1 MSTTSRYIVGI
12 DLGTTHSVLAYL
24 DTAALGEDGPLPRP
38 QLLSIPQVVLPGVV
52 EARPMLPSFLYLAA
66 KGEFPAGAL
75 DLPWPGGQGR
85 DYVVGELARQHGALV
100 PMRLVS
106 SAKSWLAYEG
116 VDRAAAVLPFAAPA
130 EGPDA
135 VPKVSPVEAAAR
147 YLRHLRDAWDA
158 QFAAH
163 GAPLAEQDVL
173 LTVPASFDQVA
184 RELTVRA
191 AQAAGLVRVTL
202 LEEPQAAFYAWL
214 GQYAARWREVLKV
227 GDVVLVCD
235 IGGGTTDFS
244 LIAVG
249 DRDGNLELER
259 IAVGDHILLGGDNMD
274 LALAMGLH
282 KRLER
287 EGHRL
292 EPWQRRALLHSCRQ
306 AKEDLLASESER
318 RKETAPVVVLGRG
331 SKVIGGSIKTQLSQ
345 KDVEKFLLDGFFPLV
360 DAAARPTLARRVGL
374 QEIGL
379 PFASDPA
386 ITRHLAKFVG
396 DHRQPTAVLYN
407 GGVMK
412 GEPLRQRVGQV
423 LSSFA
428 QGPVRELAGADFDLA
443 VALGAAYYGMVR
455 RGHGLRIRGGTARA
469 YYIGVEAAMPAVPG
483 MEPVLHALCV
493 ASRGMEE
500 GTSAEVPGREFGL
513 YVGES
518 VEFRFLSSST
528 RKGDRV
534 GDLIEEVS
542 EGSGVDELAPVETVL
557 PAGAGEPP
565 GTLVP
570 VRLTSHVSEVGVLEL
585 WCVSRD
591 GKRRWKLEYN
601 IRERA
606 VDGSGA
612 SSDGAGE
619 PQASVD
625 YSDEDELEIEIV
637 GQE

>member
-24 DTAALGEDGPLPRP
+24 DTAAISEDAPPPRP
-38 QLLSIPQVVLPGVV
+38 QLLAIPQVVQPGVV
-52 EARPMLPSFLYLAA
+52 ESRPMLPSFLYLAA
-66 KGEFPAGAL
+66 AGEFPPGSL
-75 DLPWPGGQGR
+75 DLPWPGGQQR
-85 DYVVGELARQHGALV
+85 EYVVGELARQHGAQV
-100 PMRLVS
+100 PMRMVS
-106 SAKSWLAYEG
+106 SAKSWLAYDG
-116 VDRAAAVLPFAAPA
+116 VDRSAAVLPFAAPA

-135 VPKVSPVEAAAR
+135 VSKVSPVEAAAR

-158 QFAAH
+158 QLGGVH

-173 LTVPASFDQVA
+173 VTVPASFDQVA

-191 AQAAGLVRVTL
+191 AQAAGLSRITL

-214 GQYAARWREVLKV
+214 GQHAARWREVLKV

-244 LIAVG
+244 LIAAN

-287 EGHRL
+287 EGHRI

-306 AKEDLLASESER
+306 AKEDLLAAELTR
-318 RKETAPVVVLGRG
+318 RKDTAPVVVLGRG
-331 SKVIGGSIKTQLSQ
+331 PKVIGGSVKTQLSQ
-345 KDVEKFLLDGFFPLV
+345 RDVEKFLLDGFFPLV
-360 DAAARPTLARRVGL
+360 DAAARPGLMRRVGL

-386 ITRHLAKFVG
+386 ITRHLAKFVS

-412 GEPLRQRVGQV
+412 GDPLRQRVGQV
-423 LSSFA
+423 LSSWTS
-428 QGPVRELAGADFDLA
+428 GEVRELLGADFDLA

-469 YYIGVEAAMPAVPG
+469 YYIGIEAAMPAVPG

-500 GTSAEVPGREFGL
+500 GTSAEVKSREFGL

-528 RKGDRV
+528 RKGDQV

-542 EGSGVDELAPVETVL
+542 EGSGVDELAPVEAVL
-557 PAGAGEPP
+557 PAGVGEPP

-570 VRLTSHVSEVGVLEL
+570 VRLTSHISEVGVLEL

-591 GKRRWKLEYN
+591 DQRRWKLEYN

-606 VDGSGA
+606 AGSA
-612 SSDGAGE
+612 TLSDPAAG
-619 PQASVD
+619 PDAGD
-625 YSDEDELEIEIV
+625 DDDELEIEIV

>member
-1 MSTTSRYIVGI
+1 
-12 DLGTTHSVLAYL
+12 
-24 DTAALGEDGPLPRP
+24 
-38 QLLSIPQVVLPGVV
+38 
-52 EARPMLPSFLYLAA
+52 MLPSFLYLAA
-66 KGEFPAGAL
+66 KGEFPPGAL
-75 DLPWPGGQGR
+75 DLPWAGGQGR
-85 DYVVGELARQHGALV
+85 EYVVGELARQHGAQV
-100 PMRLVS
+100 PMRMVS
-106 SAKSWLAYEG
+106 SAKSWLAYDG
-116 VDRAAAVLPFAAPA
+116 VDRSAAVLPFAAPA

-135 VPKVSPVEAAAR
+135 VPKVSPVEAAAH

-158 QFAAH
+158 QM
-163 GAPLAEQDVL
+163 GAQGSPLAEQDVL
-173 LTVPASFDQVA
+173 ITVPASFDQVA

-191 AQAAGLVRVTL
+191 AQAAGLSRITL

-214 GQYAARWREVLKV
+214 GQHAARWREVLKV

-235 IGGGTTDFS
+235 VGGGTTDFS
-244 LIAVG
+244 LIAVH

-287 EGHRL
+287 EGHRI

-306 AKEDLLASESER
+306 AKEDLLASELER

-331 SKVIGGSIKTQLSQ
+331 SKVIGGSVKTQLSQ
-345 KDVEKFLLDGFFPLV
+345 KDVEKFLLDGFFPQV
-360 DAAARPTLARRVGL
+360 DAAARPSLARRVGL

-386 ITRHLAKFVG
+386 ITRHLAKFVS
-396 DHRQPTAVLYN
+396 DHRQPTAILYN

-412 GEPLRQRVGQV
+412 GNPLRQRVGQV
-423 LSSFA
+423 LSSWTS
-428 QGPVRELAGADFDLA
+428 GEVRELAGADFDLA

-469 YYIGVEAAMPAVPG
+469 YYIGIEAAMPAVPG

-500 GTSAEVPGREFGL
+500 GTSAEVKSREFGL

-528 RKGDRV
+528 RKGDQV

-542 EGSGVDELAPVETVL
+542 EGSGVEELAPVEAVL

-570 VRLTSHVSEVGVLEL
+570 VRLTSHISEVGVLEL
-585 WCVSRD
+585 FCVSRD
-591 GKRRWKLEYN
+591 DKRRWKLEYN

-606 VDGSGA
+606 AGSVTLGDSEDADGG
-612 SSDGAGE
+612 D
-619 PQASVD
+619 D
-625 YSDEDELEIEIV
+625 DEELEIEIV